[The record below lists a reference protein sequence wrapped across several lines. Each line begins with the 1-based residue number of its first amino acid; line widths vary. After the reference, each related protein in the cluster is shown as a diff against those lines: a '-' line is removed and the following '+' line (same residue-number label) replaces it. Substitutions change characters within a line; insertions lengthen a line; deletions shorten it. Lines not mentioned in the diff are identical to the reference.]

1 MIFVWIPI
9 QDFSLQIQSSAFNS
23 LGAFR
28 FDTLFDY
35 GNELEDINAVNLV
48 NGYYS
53 YLMHVVQ
60 PRMQDE
66 NRKRKERGQLTYPYF
81 IPRWLPNG
89 IQT

>member
-1 MIFVWIPI
+1 MFL
-9 QDFSLQIQSSAFNS
+9 FLFFLQIQSAGLNF
-23 LGAFR
+23 LGTFR

-53 YLMHVVQ
+53 YLMQVVQ
-60 PRMQDE
+60 PHMLEE

-81 IPRWLPNG
+81 IPRWVPNS
-89 IQT
+89 IQA